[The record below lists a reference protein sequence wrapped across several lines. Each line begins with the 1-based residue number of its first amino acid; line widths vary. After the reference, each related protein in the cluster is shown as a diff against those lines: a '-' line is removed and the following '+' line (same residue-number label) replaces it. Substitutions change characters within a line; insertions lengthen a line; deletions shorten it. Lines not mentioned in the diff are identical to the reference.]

1 PPPDLTQT
9 RLTIDC
15 SLLAS
20 ESAAGVLAAHAE
32 RYALVANA
40 EHLVLVLVDEQR
52 ALLDADMNPSAVE
65 AMSGVIQRLGRIA
78 QTIDVLFGD
87 SDHPMDWETLG
98 RLNSALAPDA
108 AASQVMEFLH
118 ANAVTLERLE
128 IAVTDA
134 TKLYRLL
141 ANAVDEPVL
150 YPELR
155 TLILSPRGDPLEY
168 AMIKRSSADYC
179 PKLRYLDVGVLC
191 PFDIS
196 LLLQSGYESLEYISI
211 HGDTGQQQVC
221 NSRER
226 LASGLILKIASNV
239 ERIEIGDHSYGRGIP
254 MLFSDPGVMLGNLT
268 TIVARDSAIETRH
281 LAALLRSAPRLERL
295 ACWSVEMSPDLES
308 VDSAKRPRFV
318 RREYFPHVGSLVK
331 LERLKEER
339 EAVQYRVYHRELANI
354 HFVATK

>member
-1 PPPDLTQT
+1 
-9 RLTIDC
+9 
-15 SLLAS
+15 
-20 ESAAGVLAAHAE
+20 
-32 RYALVANA
+32 
-40 EHLVLVLVDEQR
+40 
-52 ALLDADMNPSAVE
+52 
-65 AMSGVIQRLGRIA
+65 
-78 QTIDVLFGD
+78 
-87 SDHPMDWETLG
+87 
-98 RLNSALAPDA
+98 
-108 AASQVMEFLH
+108 MEFLH
-118 ANAVTLERLE
+118 ANAATLERLE

-196 LLLQSGYESLEYISI
+196 LLLQSGYESLE
-211 HGDTGQQQVC
+211 
-221 NSRER
+221 
-226 LASGLILKIASNV
+226 
-239 ERIEIGDHSYGRGIP
+239 
-254 MLFSDPGVMLGNLT
+254 
-268 TIVARDSAIETRH
+268 
-281 LAALLRSAPRLERL
+281 
-295 ACWSVEMSPDLES
+295 
-308 VDSAKRPRFV
+308 FV

-331 LERLKEER
+331 LEMARRSLEATKIAPLVLMVRLMCPGLSHVGVPENLVTGCRERLKEER

>member
-1 PPPDLTQT
+1 MAVAQSPPPDLTQT

-87 SDHPMDWETLG
+87 SDHPMDWKTLG

-108 AASQVMEFLH
+108 AAVGARRLCTLRAYTAIAAEPDELPTGLAGISLALTEGKSQVMEFLH
-118 ANAVTLERLE
+118 ANAATLERLE

-168 AMIKRSSADYC
+168 AMIKRSTSAFMAT
-179 PKLRYLDVGVLC
+179 R
-191 PFDIS
+191 
-196 LLLQSGYESLEYISI
+196 
-211 HGDTGQQQVC
+211 
-221 NSRER
+221 
-226 LASGLILKIASNV
+226 LILKIASNV

-268 TIVARDSAIETRH
+268 TI
-281 LAALLRSAPRLERL
+281 
-295 ACWSVEMSPDLES
+295 
-308 VDSAKRPRFV
+308 
-318 RREYFPHVGSLVK
+318 
-331 LERLKEER
+331 RLKEER